1 MPEGFYST
9 ALLLCLAATLA
20 CGAAFALV
28 YGMQRLYVLHRMA
41 GLARQSRHLY
51 RALQAE
57 MHDIEALRLAQHD
70 ARTELVV
77 LQGFLDRARPEEA
90 AAYLEELLRREQ
102 GRADGP

>member
-20 CGAAFALV
+20 SGAAFALV

-70 ARTELVV
+70 ARNELVV
-77 LQGFLDRARPEEA
+77 LQEEA

>member
-1 MPEGFYST
+1 
-9 ALLLCLAATLA
+9 
-20 CGAAFALV
+20 
-28 YGMQRLYVLHRMA
+28 MA
-41 GLARQSRHLY
+41 GLARQSRYLY

-70 ARTELVV
+70 ARNELVV
-77 LQGFLDRARPEEA
+77 LQGFLERDRPEEA

>member
-57 MHDIEALRLAQHD
+57 MQDIEALRLAQHD
-70 ARTELVV
+70 ARNG
-77 LQGFLDRARPEEA
+77 QGNHRHQMQK
-90 AAYLEELLRREQ
+90 LRRLRGHARGQ
-102 GRADGP
+102 ICRRKSGDDSDD